1 MKSNYLEL
9 IQKIANRK
17 SNDDEELKVLRMV
30 YREIKSPDF
39 DASGKDRVSWIKLR
53 SYYVIF
59 VDRSW
64 LANSKYFNV
73 PFDVCIDGL
82 RNYLKSLESGKSHGH

>member
-17 SNDDEELKVLRMV
+17 SNDDKELKVLRMV

-39 DASGKDRVSWIKLR
+39 DVSGKDRVSWIKLR

-64 LANSKYFNV
+64 LTNSKYFDV
-73 PFDVCIDGL
+73 PFDVCISGL
-82 RNYLKSLESGKSHGH
+82 QNYLKSLEGGKEYER

>member
-1 MKSNYLEL
+1 MKSNYLDL
-9 IQKIANRK
+9 IQKIAKHK
-17 SNDDEELKVLRMV
+17 SDDDEELKVLRMV

-39 DASGKDRVSWIKLR
+39 DVSGKDRVSWTKLR

-64 LANSKYFNV
+64 LTNSRYFNV
-73 PFDVCIDGL
+73 PFDVCISGL
-82 RNYLKSLESGKSHGH
+82 KNYLKSLEGDNGYGG

>member
-17 SNDDEELKVLRMV
+17 SNDVEELKVLRIV
-30 YREIKSPDF
+30 YKEIKSADF
-39 DASGKDRVSWIKLR
+39 DASGKNRLSWSKLR

-82 RNYLKSLESGKSHGH
+82 RNYLKFLESGKSHGH

>member
-39 DASGKDRVSWIKLR
+39 DVSGKDHVSWIKLR

-64 LANSKYFNV
+64 LTNSKYFDV
-73 PFDVCIDGL
+73 PFDVCISGL
-82 RNYLKSLESGKSHGH
+82 QNYLKSLEGGK

>member
-30 YREIKSPDF
+30 YREIKSPNF
-39 DASGKDRVSWIKLR
+39 DVSGKDRVSWTKLR

-64 LANSKYFNV
+64 LANSRYFNV
-73 PFDVCIDGL
+73 PFSECISGL
-82 RNYLKSLESGKSHGH
+82 QKYLNSLEKGMKHGR

>member
-39 DASGKDRVSWIKLR
+39 DVSGKDRVSWIKLR

-64 LANSKYFNV
+64 LENSKYFNV